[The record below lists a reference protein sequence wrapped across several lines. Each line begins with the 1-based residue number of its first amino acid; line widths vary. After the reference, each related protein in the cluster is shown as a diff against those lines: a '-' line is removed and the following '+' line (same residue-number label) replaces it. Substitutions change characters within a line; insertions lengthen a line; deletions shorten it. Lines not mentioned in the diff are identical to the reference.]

1 MAQGHSLFQH
11 PQYLF
16 IIRIVTSH
24 PFFMCGHVCWNECDR
39 TPSESGKTL
48 SASDERGFPFVYMSV
63 SQWRTEGTQCSA
75 AAVCVYVCVCGGGG
89 SLDWKRQQGCTVR
102 TTKPQRHC
110 YCANGEPAIYADIFV
125 RLSHRAKVKH
135 FIVGKTARLTKH
147 WLSILFLFDLHHLP
161 ELTFYKCANQ
171 TEVERFQWRPSP
183 LETITVKP
191 EHWTPLFPNIC
202 CL

>member
-135 FIVGKTARLTKH
+135 FIVEK
-147 WLSILFLFDLHHLP
+147 LHD
-161 ELTFYKCANQ
+161 
-171 TEVERFQWRPSP
+171 W
-183 LETITVKP
+183 
-191 EHWTPLFPNIC
+191 PNIDFPFYFY
-202 CL
+202 LTSIIFLNSPFINVQIKLKWSGFNDVRVP